1 MKHLCGCFETQSL
14 SWSVIQSVL
23 NHCNFL
29 LINRIHQSLF
39 RHILTQQ
46 AIKVLVG
53 ALLPTCKGSGK
64 VASAFERLVN
74 LNVRRKLFA
83 VVVGQRFD
91 PTCKGLEP
99 FNNGVADQL
108 GSLVSHLDYD
118 PEAALALDHRH
129 NGPLVVRADD
139 RVAFPMA
146 HLLSSF
152 DMRRPIPQG
161 APVRDLAPS
170 VLPAGVALSLLLLA
184 AQVLPQL
191 AASGLVG
198 INMLV
203 KRLMADWQLASNLLR
218 TPLQA
223 QQMSGLLAHPGGHSR
238 SVSALLRSLGPQLTG
253 LLGPIAFKPA
263 VARKLPADGGLVSI
277 QQLGNL
283 SLIVS
288 GFHKGVD
295 LISFNLAEMFV
306 GHGQLRLAGQ
316 EALNA
321 KHSQPPS
328 PQLIKVALRA

>member
-1 MKHLCGCFETQSL
+1 
-14 SWSVIQSVL
+14 
-23 NHCNFL
+23 
-29 LINRIHQSLF
+29 
-39 RHILTQQ
+39 LTQQ
-46 AIKVLVG
+46 TIKVLVG
-53 ALLPTCKGSGK
+53 APLPTCKGSGK
-64 VASAFERLVN
+64 VASAFKGLVN

-83 VVVGQRFD
+83 VVVGQRFH
-91 PTCKGLEP
+91 PVRKGLEP
-99 FNNGVADQL
+99 FNNGPADQV
-108 GSLVSHLDYD
+108 GGLVSHLNYD

-129 NGPLVVRADD
+129 NGPLVVRAND

-146 HLLSSF
+146 HLLSSL
-152 DMRRPIPQG
+152 DMRRPITQG

-170 VLPAGVALSLLLLA
+170 VAPTGVALSLLLLA
-184 AQVLPQL
+184 AQVLPQR

-203 KRLMADWQLASNLLR
+203 KRLMTDWQFASDLLR
-218 TPLQA
+218 TPLHA
-223 QQMSGLLAHPGGHSR
+223 QQIGGLLAHPGGHTSR
-238 SVSALLRSLGPQLTG
+238 VSALLRSLGRQLTG
-253 LLGPIAFKPA
+253 LLGSIAFKPA
-263 VARKLPADGGLVSI
+263 VARKLPADGRFVSI

-295 LISFNLAEMFV
+295 LISFHLAEMFV
-306 GHGQLRLAGQ
+306 VHGQLRLAGQ

>member
-1 MKHLCGCFETQSL
+1 M
-14 SWSVIQSVL
+14 
-23 NHCNFL
+23 
-29 LINRIHQSLF
+29 
-39 RHILTQQ
+39 TQQ
-46 AIKVLVG
+46 TIKVLVG
-53 ALLPTCKGSGK
+53 APLPTCKGSGK
-64 VASAFERLVN
+64 VASALERLIN
-74 LNVRRKLFA
+74 LNVRRKFFT
-83 VVVGQRFD
+83 VVVGQRFN
-91 PTCKGLEP
+91 PVRKGLEP
-99 FNNGVADQL
+99 FHNGFADQL
-108 GSLVSHLDYD
+108 GCLVSHLDYD
-118 PEAALALDHRH
+118 PKAALALDHRH

-152 DMRRPIPQG
+152 DMRRPITQG

-170 VLPAGVALSLLLLA
+170 VPPAGVALSLLLLA

-203 KRLMADWQLASNLLR
+203 KSLMADWQLAGNLLR
-218 TPLQA
+218 APLQA
-223 QQMSGLLAHPGGHSR
+223 QKIGRLLTHPGGHR
-238 SVSALLRSLGPQLTG
+238 SGVSALLRSLGRQLTG

-263 VARKLPADGGLVSI
+263 VARELPADGRFVSI

-295 LISFNLAEMFV
+295 LISFHLAEMFIV
-306 GHGQLRLAGQ
+306 HGQLRLAGQ

-321 KHSQPPS
+321 KHTQPSS

>member
-1 MKHLCGCFETQSL
+1 M
-14 SWSVIQSVL
+14 
-23 NHCNFL
+23 
-29 LINRIHQSLF
+29 
-39 RHILTQQ
+39 TQQ
-46 AIKVLVG
+46 TIKVLVG
-53 ALLPTCKGSGK
+53 APLPTCKGSGK
-64 VASAFERLVN
+64 VASAFERLIN
-74 LNVRRKLFA
+74 LNVRRKFFT
-83 VVVGQRFD
+83 VVVGQRFN
-91 PTCKGLEP
+91 PVRKGLEP
-99 FNNGVADQL
+99 FHNGFADQL
-108 GSLVSHLDYD
+108 GCLVSHLDYD
-118 PEAALALDHRH
+118 PKAALALDHRH

-152 DMRRPIPQG
+152 DMRRPITQG

-170 VLPAGVALSLLLLA
+170 VPPAGVALSLLLLA

-203 KRLMADWQLASNLLR
+203 KSLMADWQLAGNLLR
-218 TPLQA
+218 APLQA
-223 QQMSGLLAHPGGHSR
+223 QKIGRLLTHPGGHR
-238 SVSALLRSLGPQLTG
+238 SGVSALLRSLGRQLTG

-263 VARKLPADGGLVSI
+263 VARELPADGRFVSI

-295 LISFNLAEMFV
+295 LISFHLAEMFIV
-306 GHGQLRLAGQ
+306 HGQLRLAGQ

-321 KHSQPPS
+321 KHTQPSS

>member
-1 MKHLCGCFETQSL
+1 M
-14 SWSVIQSVL
+14 
-23 NHCNFL
+23 
-29 LINRIHQSLF
+29 
-39 RHILTQQ
+39 TQQ
-46 AIKVLVG
+46 TIKVLVG
-53 ALLPTCKGSGK
+53 APLPTCKGSGK
-64 VASAFERLVN
+64 VASAFEGLVN
-74 LNVRRKLFA
+74 LNVRRKFFT
-83 VVVGQRFD
+83 VVVGQRFH
-91 PTCKGLEP
+91 PVRKGLEP
-99 FNNGVADQL
+99 FNNGPADQV
-108 GSLVSHLDYD
+108 GCLVSHLDYD

-129 NGPLVVRADD
+129 NGPLMVRAND
-139 RVAFPMA
+139 RVAFPVA

-152 DMRRPIPQG
+152 DMRRPITQG

-170 VLPAGVALSLLLLA
+170 VPPAGVALSLLLLA

-203 KRLMADWQLASNLLR
+203 KSLMADWQLAGNLLR
-218 TPLQA
+218 APLQA
-223 QQMSGLLAHPGGHSR
+223 QKIGRLLTHPGGHR
-238 SVSALLRSLGPQLTG
+238 SGVSALLRSLGRQLTG

-263 VARKLPADGGLVSI
+263 VARELPADGRFVSI

-295 LISFNLAEMFV
+295 LISFHLAEMFIV
-306 GHGQLRLAGQ
+306 HGQLRLAGQ

-321 KHSQPPS
+321 KHTQPSS

>member
-1 MKHLCGCFETQSL
+1 M
-14 SWSVIQSVL
+14 
-23 NHCNFL
+23 
-29 LINRIHQSLF
+29 
-39 RHILTQQ
+39 TQQ

-53 ALLPTCKGSGK
+53 APLPTCKGSGK
-64 VASAFERLVN
+64 VARAFKGLVN
-74 LNVRRKLFA
+74 LNVRRKFFA
-83 VVVGQRFD
+83 VVVGQRFH
-91 PTCKGLEP
+91 PVRKGLEP
-99 FNNGVADQL
+99 FNNGPADQI
-108 GSLVSHLDYD
+108 GGLVSHLDYD
-118 PEAALALDHRH
+118 PEATLALDHRH
-129 NGPLVVRADD
+129 NGPLVVRAND

-152 DMRRPIPQG
+152 DMRRPVTQG

-170 VLPAGVALSLLLLA
+170 VAPTGVALSLLLLA
-184 AQVLPQL
+184 AQVLPQR
-191 AASGLVG
+191 AASSLVG

-203 KRLMADWQLASNLLR
+203 KRLMTDWQFASDLLR
-218 TPLQA
+218 TPLHA
-223 QQMSGLLAHPGGHSR
+223 QQIGGLLANPGRHTSR
-238 SVSALLRSLGPQLTG
+238 VSALLRSLGRQLTG

-306 GHGQLRLAGQ
+306 VHGQLRLAGQ

-328 PQLIKVALRA
+328 LQLIKVALRA

>member
-1 MKHLCGCFETQSL
+1 M
-14 SWSVIQSVL
+14 
-23 NHCNFL
+23 
-29 LINRIHQSLF
+29 
-39 RHILTQQ
+39 TQQ
-46 AIKVLVG
+46 TIKVLVG
-53 ALLPTCKGSGK
+53 APLPTCKGSGK

-74 LNVRRKLFA
+74 LNVPRKLFP

-91 PTCKGLEP
+91 ATCKGLEP
-99 FNNGVADQL
+99 FNYGVAEQF

-118 PEAALALDHRH
+118 PKAALALDNCH

-139 RVAFPMA
+139 HVAFPMA

-152 DMRRPIPQG
+152 DMRRPITQG

-170 VLPAGVALSLLLLA
+170 VPPAGVALSLLLLA
-184 AQVLPQL
+184 GQVLPQL

-203 KRLMADWQLASNLLR
+203 KHLMADWQLASNLLR

-223 QQMSGLLAHPGGHSR
+223 KQMGGLLAHPGGHSP
-238 SVSALLRSLGPQLTG
+238 SVAALLRSLDRQLTG

-263 VARKLPADGGLVSI
+263 VARKLPADGQFVSI

-288 GFHKGVD
+288 SFHKGVD

-306 GHGQLRLAGQ
+306 IHWQLRLAGQ

>member
-1 MKHLCGCFETQSL
+1 M
-14 SWSVIQSVL
+14 
-23 NHCNFL
+23 
-29 LINRIHQSLF
+29 
-39 RHILTQQ
+39 TQQ
-46 AIKVLVG
+46 TIKVLVG
-53 ALLPTCKGSGK
+53 APLPTCKGSGK
-64 VASAFERLVN
+64 VTSALERLIN
-74 LNVRRKLFA
+74 LNVRRKFFA
-83 VVVGQRFD
+83 VVVGQRFN
-91 PTCKGLEP
+91 PVRKGLEP
-99 FNNGVADQL
+99 LHNGFADQL
-108 GSLVSHLDYD
+108 GCLVSHLDYD
-118 PEAALALDHRH
+118 PKAALALDHRH

-146 HLLSSF
+146 HLLSSL
-152 DMRRPIPQG
+152 DMRRPITQG
-161 APVRDLAPS
+161 APVRDLTPS
-170 VLPAGVALSLLLLA
+170 VPPAGVALSLLLVA

-223 QQMSGLLAHPGGHSR
+223 QKIGRLLAHPGGHSR
-238 SVSALLRSLGPQLTG
+238 SVSALLRSLGRQLTG

-263 VARKLPADGGLVSI
+263 VARELPADSRFVSI
-277 QQLGNL
+277 QQLGDL

-295 LISFNLAEMFV
+295 LISFHLAEMFV
-306 GHGQLRLAGQ
+306 IHGQLRLAGQ

>member
-1 MKHLCGCFETQSL
+1 M
-14 SWSVIQSVL
+14 
-23 NHCNFL
+23 
-29 LINRIHQSLF
+29 
-39 RHILTQQ
+39 TQQ

-53 ALLPTCKGSGK
+53 APLPTCKGSGK
-64 VASAFERLVN
+64 VASAVERLVN

-83 VVVGQRFD
+83 VVVGQRFH
-91 PTCKGLEP
+91 PVRKGLEP
-99 FNNGVADQL
+99 FNNGPADQI
-108 GSLVSHLDYD
+108 GGLVSHLDYD

-129 NGPLVVRADD
+129 NGPLVVRAND

-146 HLLSSF
+146 HLLSSL
-152 DMRRPIPQG
+152 DMRRPITQG

-170 VLPAGVALSLLLLA
+170 VAPTGVALSLLLLA
-184 AQVLPQL
+184 AQVLPQR

-203 KRLMADWQLASNLLR
+203 KRLMTDWQFASDLLR

-223 QQMSGLLAHPGGHSR
+223 QQIGRLLANPGGHTSR
-238 SVSALLRSLGPQLTG
+238 VSALLRSLGRQITG

-263 VARKLPADGGLVSI
+263 VARKLPADGRFVSI

-295 LISFNLAEMFV
+295 LISFHLAEMFV
-306 GHGQLRLAGQ
+306 VHGQLRLAGQ

>member
-1 MKHLCGCFETQSL
+1 M
-14 SWSVIQSVL
+14 
-23 NHCNFL
+23 
-29 LINRIHQSLF
+29 
-39 RHILTQQ
+39 TQQ
-46 AIKVLVG
+46 TIKVLVG
-53 ALLPTCKGSGK
+53 APLPTCKGSGK
-64 VASAFERLVN
+64 VASALERLIN
-74 LNVRRKLFA
+74 LNVRRKFFT
-83 VVVGQRFD
+83 VVVGQRFN
-91 PTCKGLEP
+91 PVRKGLEP
-99 FNNGVADQL
+99 FHNGFADQL
-108 GSLVSHLDYD
+108 GCLVSHLDYD
-118 PEAALALDHRH
+118 PKAALALDHRH

-170 VLPAGVALSLLLLA
+170 VPPAGVALSLLLVA

-198 INMLV
+198 IYMLV

-223 QQMSGLLAHPGGHSR
+223 QQIGGLLAHPGGHSR
-238 SVSALLRSLGPQLTG
+238 SVSALLRSLGRQLTS
-253 LLGPIAFKPA
+253 LHRPIAFKPA
-263 VARKLPADGGLVSI
+263 VARKLPADGRFVSI

>member
-1 MKHLCGCFETQSL
+1 M
-14 SWSVIQSVL
+14 
-23 NHCNFL
+23 
-29 LINRIHQSLF
+29 
-39 RHILTQQ
+39 TQQ
-46 AIKVLVG
+46 TIKVLVG
-53 ALLPTCKGSGK
+53 APLPTCKGSGK
-64 VASAFERLVN
+64 VASALERLIN
-74 LNVRRKLFA
+74 LNVRRKFFT
-83 VVVGQRFD
+83 VVVCQRFD
-91 PTCKGLEP
+91 PICKGLEP
-99 FNNGVADQL
+99 FHNGFADQL
-108 GSLVSHLDYD
+108 GGLVSHLDYD
-118 PEAALALDHRH
+118 PKAALALDHRH

-152 DMRRPIPQG
+152 DMRRPITQG

-170 VLPAGVALSLLLLA
+170 VPPAGVALSLLLLT

-191 AASGLVG
+191 AAFGLVG

-223 QQMSGLLAHPGGHSR
+223 QQMSGLLAHPCGHRSR
-238 SVSALLRSLGPQLTG
+238 VSALLRSLGRQLTG

-263 VARKLPADGGLVSI
+263 IARKLPADGRFVSI

-288 GFHKGVD
+288 SFHKGVD
-295 LISFNLAEMFV
+295 LISFHLAEMFI
-306 GHGQLRLAGQ
+306 GHRQLRLAGQ

-321 KHSQPPS
+321 KHSQPSS

>member
-1 MKHLCGCFETQSL
+1 M
-14 SWSVIQSVL
+14 
-23 NHCNFL
+23 
-29 LINRIHQSLF
+29 
-39 RHILTQQ
+39 TQQ
-46 AIKVLVG
+46 TIKVLVG
-53 ALLPTCKGSGK
+53 TPLPTCKGSGK
-64 VASAFERLVN
+64 VTSALERLIN
-74 LNVRRKLFA
+74 LNVRRKFFT
-83 VVVGQRFD
+83 VVVGQRFN
-91 PTCKGLEP
+91 PVRKGLEP
-99 FNNGVADQL
+99 FNNGFADQL
-108 GSLVSHLDYD
+108 GCLVSHLDYD
-118 PEAALALDHRH
+118 PKAALALDHRH
-129 NGPLVVRADD
+129 NGSLVVRADD

-152 DMRRPIPQG
+152 DMRRPITQG

-170 VLPAGVALSLLLLA
+170 VPPAGVELSLLLVA

-223 QQMSGLLAHPGGHSR
+223 QQMSGLLVHPGGHSR
-238 SVSALLRSLGPQLTG
+238 SVCALLRSLGHQLTG

-263 VARKLPADGGLVSI
+263 VARELPADSRFVSI

-295 LISFNLAEMFV
+295 LISFHLAEMFV
-306 GHGQLRLAGQ
+306 IHGQLRLAGQ

-321 KHSQPPS
+321 KHSQPPL

>member
-1 MKHLCGCFETQSL
+1 M
-14 SWSVIQSVL
+14 
-23 NHCNFL
+23 
-29 LINRIHQSLF
+29 
-39 RHILTQQ
+39 TQQ
-46 AIKVLVG
+46 TIKVLVG
-53 ALLPTCKGSGK
+53 APLPTCKGSGK
-64 VASAFERLVN
+64 VTRAFERLIN
-74 LNVRRKLFA
+74 LNVRRKFFT
-83 VVVGQRFD
+83 VVVGQRFN
-91 PTCKGLEP
+91 PVRKGLEP
-99 FNNGVADQL
+99 FHNGFADQL
-108 GSLVSHLDYD
+108 GGLVSHLDYD
-118 PEAALALDHRH
+118 PKAALALDHRH
-129 NGPLVVRADD
+129 IGPLVVRADD
-139 RVAFPMA
+139 RVAFPMT

-152 DMRRPIPQG
+152 DMRRPITQG

-170 VLPAGVALSLLLLA
+170 VPPAGVALSLLLVA

-223 QQMSGLLAHPGGHSR
+223 QKIGRLLAHPGGHTSG
-238 SVSALLRSLGPQLTG
+238 VSALLRSLGRQLTG

-263 VARKLPADGGLVSI
+263 VARELPADSRFVSI

-295 LISFNLAEMFV
+295 LISFHLAEMFV
-306 GHGQLRLAGQ
+306 IHGQLRLAGQ